1 MKERLDKLA
10 EVWNSLTSSRKLTLI
25 VAIVGILILSVGIVN
40 WSGGSTSMRVLVSGS
55 EAKDLTAVVDVLR
68 VNQVEFEYS
77 ESGDTILV
85 PEDKRAAMRMELA
98 MKGLPRSGEVGFE
111 IFDEGNFGISDFV
124 QRTNHTRAIQ
134 GELGRTIA
142 MMDAVKS
149 AKVFIVKPENNLLLS
164 EDPNDRPS
172 ASVYVDTGGNTLDK
186 SNVSAIQF
194 LVSNANKGINKSNV
208 AVMDN
213 QGNLLSEQG
222 ESSGAA
228 GIAGQMMKAY
238 EAQERRLET
247 KIETMLAKTVGR
259 ENVIARVSVNLETI
273 STTVLDEK
281 FDPDGSVPRTQT
293 TDKDQAKTV
302 ETQPQNNATG
312 MGANVPNVS
321 QDATQQDPIMAQ
333 SDETRES
340 KTTDY
345 EISRNLK
352 ETVQEPGSI
361 ISRSVAVL
369 IKKGESART
378 TEDINIIREA
388 VINAVGARFNL
399 DESGKLVAVGDL
411 LTHVSINEV
420 VFQDSSMGGFG
431 GDATDKFEEFINK
444 YGSHG
449 KTLVGVI
456 LAVTM
461 FIVFLRMLKKF
472 KPNEAEVQV
481 LDEDDQQLL
490 AGTRSLGSGLTPE
503 LLNDLIQEKP
513 DNVGTA
519 LRRYLETG
527 SSS

>member
-1 MKERLDKLA
+1 MKERFDKLV
-10 EVWNSLTSSRKLTLI
+10 ELWTSLSSGKKFSLI
-25 VAIVGILILSVGIVN
+25 VAVLGILAISIGILS
-40 WSGGSTSMRVLVSGS
+40 WSGGSTNMRVLVSGA
-55 EAKDLTAVVDVLR
+55 EAKDLSEVVDVLKA
-68 VNQVEFEYS
+68 NQIEFEYS

-134 GELGRTIA
+134 GELARTIS
-142 MMDAVKS
+142 MMDAVRS

-186 SNVSAIQF
+186 ANVNAIQF
-194 LVSNANKGINKSNV
+194 LVSNANKGINKSSV

-228 GIAGQMMKAY
+228 GVAGQMMKAY

-259 ENVIARVSVNLETI
+259 ENVIARVSVNLDTKSMTE
-273 STTVLDEK
+273 LDEK
-281 FDPDGSVPRTQT
+281 FDPDGQVPRTQT
-293 TDKDQAKTV
+293 TDKDMATTV

-321 QDATQQDPIMAQ
+321 QDATQQDPIMAK
-333 SDETRES
+333 SDEQRES
-340 KTTDY
+340 KTTDF

-352 ETVQEPGSI
+352 ETVQEPGAI

-369 IKKGESART
+369 IAKGETPRT
-378 TEDINIIREA
+378 AEDINVIRES

-399 DESGKLVAVGDL
+399 EENEL
-411 LTHVSINEV
+411 LTHVTVNEV
-420 VFQDSSMGGFG
+420 AFQ
-431 GDATDKFEEFINK
+431 
-444 YGSHG
+444 
-449 KTLVGVI
+449 
-456 LAVTM
+456 
-461 FIVFLRMLKKF
+461 
-472 KPNEAEVQV
+472 
-481 LDEDDQQLL
+481 
-490 AGTRSLGSGLTPE
+490 
-503 LLNDLIQEKP
+503 
-513 DNVGTA
+513 
-519 LRRYLETG
+519 
-527 SSS
+527 SSSIGGPWWRVS

>member
-1 MKERLDKLA
+1 MKERFDKLA
-10 EVWNSLTSSRKLTLI
+10 ELWTSLSSGKKFSLI
-25 VAIVGILILSVGIVN
+25 VAVLGILAISIGILS
-40 WSGGSTSMRVLVSGS
+40 WSGGSTNMRVLVSGA
-55 EAKDLTAVVDVLR
+55 EAKDLSEVVDVLKA
-68 VNQVEFEYS
+68 NQIEFEYS

-134 GELGRTIA
+134 GELARTIS
-142 MMDAVKS
+142 MMDAVRS

-186 SNVSAIQF
+186 ANVNAIQF
-194 LVSNANKGINKSNV
+194 LVSNANKGINKSSV

-228 GIAGQMMKAY
+228 GVAGQMMKAY

-259 ENVIARVSVNLETI
+259 ENVIARVSVNLDTKSMTE
-273 STTVLDEK
+273 LDEK
-281 FDPDGSVPRTQT
+281 FDPDGQVPRTQT
-293 TDKDQAKTV
+293 TDKDMATTV

-321 QDATQQDPIMAQ
+321 QDATQQDPIMAK
-333 SDETRES
+333 SDEQRES
-340 KTTDY
+340 KTTDF

-352 ETVQEPGSI
+352 ETVQEPGAI

-369 IKKGESART
+369 IAKGETPRT
-378 TEDINIIREA
+378 AEDINVIRES

-399 DESGKLVAVGDL
+399 EENEL
-411 LTHVSINEV
+411 LTHVTVNEV
-420 VFQDSSMGGFG
+420 AFQSSSIGGLG
-431 GDATDKFEEFINK
+431 GESLDKFQQFVDTW
-444 YGSHG
+444 GPHL
-449 KTLVGVI
+449 KTLLGIV
-456 LAVTM
+456 LALTM
-461 FIVFLRMLKKF
+461 FIVFIKMLKKF
-472 KPNEAEVQV
+472 KPNDAEVQV

>member
-1 MKERLDKLA
+1 MKERFEKLA
-10 EVWNSLTSSRKLTLI
+10 ELWTGLNSSRKLTLV
-25 VAIVGILILSVGIVN
+25 VAIGGILLLSVGILT
-40 WSGGSTSMRVLVSGS
+40 WSGGSTTMRVLVSGA
-55 EAKDLTAVVDVLR
+55 EAKDLSDVVDVLR
-68 VNQVEFEYS
+68 ANQVEFEYS
-77 ESGDTILV
+77 ESGDSILV
-85 PEDKRAAMRMELA
+85 PEDKRSAMRMELA

-142 MMDAVKS
+142 MMDSIKS

-172 ASVYVDTGGNTLDK
+172 ASVYVDTGGSTLDK
-186 SNVSAIQF
+186 ANVNAIQF
-194 LVSNANKGINKSNV
+194 LVSNANKGINKSSV

-259 ENVIARVSVNLETI
+259 ENVIARVSVNLDTKSMTE
-273 STTVLDEK
+273 LNEE
-281 FDPDGSVPRTQT
+281 FDPDGQVPRTQT
-293 TDKDQAKTV
+293 TDKDQATTV

-340 KTTDY
+340 KTTDF

-369 IKKGESART
+369 IAKGENPRAP
-378 TEDINIIREA
+378 EDIDVIREA

-399 DESGKLVAVGDL
+399 EESEL
-411 LTHVSINEV
+411 LTHVSVKEV
-420 VFQDSSMGGFG
+420 VFQDAAISGLGGETIDQFE
-431 GDATDKFEEFINK
+431 KFVDK
-444 YGSHG
+444 YGPHL
-449 KTLVGVI
+449 KTLLGVV
-456 LAVTM
+456 LAVAM

-472 KPNEAEVQV
+472 KPNDAEVQI